1 VNASTPEDVATAL
14 YDQLGDGPVVFS
26 HPDDAFV
33 AEATWALP
41 RADAVAVWRGVQETS
56 TRTPDRIAR

>member
-1 VNASTPEDVATAL
+1 
-14 YDQLGDGPVVFS
+14 VVFS